1 MKNKFS
7 NILCFSSYNA
17 NINRVFE
24 DYCNGIKANSDNYH
38 YIDYAKLYL
47 EKGKSGFE
55 KYIET
60 YVSEHNIDLIFF
72 IWWSCDLT
80 FDIHFLERLSKTAQK
95 PKLVMNFF
103 DTEYYFEAVDRYY
116 AQVADLVILP
126 DSLARYRYEHLN
138 INAHTSFALFDGD
151 YYKNTYETN
160 KDIDVSFIGNLK
172 NADRAEYAAYLKANG
187 ITVQTYGV
195 GSDNGFASFDEMVSI
210 FNRSK
215 INLNF
220 TTLATS
226 ENYIVPLPTINQR
239 IRQSKGRPLEIALCG
254 GFILSQHAAG
264 IEEMFKIGEEF
275 DVFHSKEEMLEK
287 IKFYLANEEKRIL
300 MAEKS
305 YERALKQYEV
315 KAGFKIIFDRLEN
328 LLPKQNFPQSFPLY
342 IDDIFMRSYVSSRL
356 MYITRHLMSGRFSP
370 AFEEMGVIFKYRKIS
385 LSMAYFFAVKGVVFA
400 LLEKPKLY
408 EKLKRIKSKIGMKV
422 KY

>member
-1 MKNKFS
+1 VKNNFS
-7 NILCFSSYNA
+7 NILVFSSYNA
-17 NINRVFE
+17 EINRVFE
-24 DYCNGIKANSDNYH
+24 DYCNGIKANCDNYH

-47 EKGKSGFE
+47 EKGKRKFE
-55 KYIET
+55 NHIENF
-60 YVSEHNIDLIFF
+60 VAEQKIDAIFF

-80 FDIHFLERLSKTAQK
+80 FDIHFLERLSNKT
-95 PKLVMNFF
+95 KLVMNFF
-103 DTEYYFEAVDRYY
+103 DTEYYYEAVDRYY
-116 AQVADLVILP
+116 AQLADLVILP
-126 DSLARYRYEHLN
+126 DNLARYRYEHLN

-151 YYKNTYETN
+151 YYKNNHVKN

-172 NADRAEYAAYLKANG
+172 NADRAEYANFLKENG
-187 ITVQTYGV
+187 IKVQTYGT

-226 ENYIVPLPTINQR
+226 ENYIVPLPKINQR

-254 GFILSQHAAG
+254 GFILSQYAVG
-264 IEEMFKIGEEF
+264 IEEMFEIGEEF

-287 IKFYLANEEKRIL
+287 IKFYLANDEKRIA

-305 YERALKQYEV
+305 YQRALKQYEV
-315 KAGFKIIFDRLEN
+315 KAGFNIIFDKLKS
-328 LLPKQNFPQSFPLY
+328 LPPKQNFPLY
-342 IDDIFMRSYVSSRL
+342 VDDIFIRSYVSSKFF
-356 MYITRHLMSGRFSP
+356 YIARHLIAGRFSLL
-370 AFEEMGVIFKYRKIS
+370 FEEFGVIIKYRKIS
-385 LSMAYFFAVKGVVFA
+385 ISMAYFFTIKGIVFA
-400 LLEKPKLY
+400 LLEKPVLY
-408 EKLKRIKSKIGMKV
+408 EKLKKIKNKLGMKV

>member
-1 MKNKFS
+1 MKNNFS
-7 NILCFSSYNA
+7 NILVFSSYNA
-17 NINRVFE
+17 EINRVFE
-24 DYCNGIKANSDNYH
+24 DYCNGIKANCENYS
-38 YIDYAKLYL
+38 YIDYTKLYL
-47 EKGKSGFE
+47 EKGKRGFE
-55 KYIET
+55 RHIEN
-60 YVSEHNIDLIFF
+60 YVSEHKIDAIFF

-80 FDIHFLERLSKTAQK
+80 FDIYFLERLSKKTA
-95 PKLVMNFF
+95 LVMNFF

-116 AQVADLVILP
+116 AQIADLVILP

-138 INAHTSFALFDGD
+138 INAHTSFALYDGG
-151 YYKNTYETN
+151 YYTNNNLEN

-172 NADRAEYAAYLKANG
+172 NADRAEYVNYLKENG
-187 ITVQTYGV
+187 INIQTYGT
-195 GSDNGFASFDEMVSI
+195 GSDNGFASFEEMVSI

-254 GFILSQHAAG
+254 GFILSQYAAG

-287 IKFYLANEEKRIL
+287 IRFYLANDEKR
-300 MAEKS
+300 MAMEAKS
-305 YERALKQYEV
+305 YQRALKQYEV
-315 KAGFKIIFDRLEN
+315 KAGFKIIFDKLKT
-328 LLPKQNFPQSFPLY
+328 LPAKQNFPLY
-342 IDDIFMRSYVSSRL
+342 IDDIFMRSYVSSRFF
-356 MYITRHLMSGRFSP
+356 YIARHIITGRFSLML
-370 AFEEMGVIFKYRKIS
+370 EEFGVIIKYRKIS

-400 LLEKPKLY
+400 LLEKPELY
-408 EKLKRIKSKIGMKV
+408 VKLKRVKNIIGMKV

>member
-1 MKNKFS
+1 VNNSFS
-7 NILCFSSYNA
+7 NTLVFSSYNA
-17 NINRVFE
+17 GINRVFE
-24 DYCNGIKANSDNYH
+24 DYCNGIKANCENYH

-47 EKGKSGFE
+47 EKGKSEFE
-55 KYIET
+55 KHIED
-60 YVSEHNIDLIFF
+60 YVSEHKIDAVFF

-80 FDIHFLERLSKTAQK
+80 FDIYFLERLAKKTS
-95 PKLVMNFF
+95 LVMNFY

-138 INAHTSFALFDGD
+138 INAHTSFALYDGD
-151 YYKNTYETN
+151 YHKNTHEKT

-172 NADRAEYAAYLKANG
+172 NADRAEYAAYLKENG
-187 ITVQTYGV
+187 IKVQTYGV

-226 ENYIVPLPTINQR
+226 ENYIVPLPKINQR

-287 IKFYLANEEKRIL
+287 IRFYLANDEKRTQ

-305 YERALKQYEV
+305 YQRALQQYDA
-315 KAGFKIIFDRLEN
+315 KAGFKIIFDKLKT
-328 LLPKQNFPQSFPLY
+328 LPPKEQFPLY
-342 IDDIFMRSYVSSRL
+342 IDDIFARSYASARF
-356 MYITRHLMSGRFSP
+356 MYIIRHLMAVRF
-370 AFEEMGVIFKYRKIS
+370 ALALEEFGVFFKYRKLS

-400 LLEKPKLY
+400 LLEKPELY
-408 EKLKRIKSKIGMKV
+408 DRLKKIKNLIGMKV

>member
-24 DYCNGIKANSDNYH
+24 DYCNGIKANCDNYH
-38 YIDYAKLYL
+38 YIDYAKFYL
-47 EKGKSGFE
+47 EKGKSEFE
-55 KYIET
+55 KHIEN
-60 YVSEHNIDLIFF
+60 YVSEHKIDLIFF

-80 FDIHFLERLSKTAQK
+80 FDIHFLDRLSKTGKK

-126 DSLARYRYEHLN
+126 DSLARYAYEHLN

-151 YYKNTYETN
+151 YYKNTHVTN

-172 NADRAEYAAYLKANG
+172 NADRAEYAAYLKAAG
-187 ITVQTYGV
+187 IKAQTYGV
-195 GSDNGFASFDEMVSI
+195 GSDNGFASFEEMVSI

-226 ENYIVPLPTINQR
+226 ENYIVPLPSINQR
-239 IRQSKGRPLEIALCG
+239 IRQSKGRPLEIAICG
-254 GFILSQHAAG
+254 GFILSQYAAG
-264 IEEMFKIGEEF
+264 IEEMFEIGEEF
-275 DVFHSKEEMLEK
+275 DVFHNKEEMLEK

-305 YERALKQYEV
+305 HARALKQYEV
-315 KAGFKIIFDRLEN
+315 KAGFKIIFEKLEN
-328 LLPKQNFPQSFPLY
+328 LPEKQKFPLY

-356 MYITRHLMSGRFSP
+356 MYITRHLMVGRFSL
-370 AFEEMGVIFKYRKIS
+370 ALEEMGVIFKYRKIS

-408 EKLKRIKSKIGMKV
+408 EKLKIIKSKIGMKV

>member
-1 MKNKFS
+1 VKNKFS
-7 NILCFSSYNA
+7 NILVFSNYNA

-24 DYCNGIKANSDNYH
+24 DYCNGIKANCNNYH
-38 YIDYAKLYL
+38 YIDYARLYL
-47 EKGKSGFE
+47 EKGKGGFE
-55 KYIET
+55 NHIEN
-60 YVSEHNIDLIFF
+60 YVAEHKIDLIFF

-80 FDIHFLERLSKTAQK
+80 FDIHFLERLSKTASQ

-151 YYKNTYETN
+151 YYKNTHEAN

-172 NADRAEYAAYLKANG
+172 NADRAEYASYLKAAG
-187 ITVQTYGV
+187 IKVQTYGV
-195 GSDNGFASFDEMVSI
+195 GSDNGFASFEEMVSI

-226 ENYIVPLPTINQR
+226 ENYIVPLPSINQR

-254 GFILSQHAAG
+254 GFILSQYAAG

-287 IKFYLANEEKRIL
+287 IKFYLENEEKRIL

-305 YERALKQYEV
+305 YTRALSQYEV
-315 KAGFKIIFDRLEN
+315 KAGFKIIFDKLED
-328 LLPKQNFPQSFPLY
+328 LPSKQIFPLY
-342 IDDIFMRSYVSSRL
+342 IDDIFMRSYVSARL
-356 MYITRHLMSGRFSP
+356 MYITRHLISGRFSL
-370 AFEEMGVIFKYRKIS
+370 AFEEMVVIFKYRKIS

-408 EKLKRIKSKIGMKV
+408 DKLKRIKSKIGMKV